1 MTQTVILLLYVDKG
15 DHEMPLETLANIS
28 NTNLETGLTTAK
40 AQMQLELDGTNE
52 LEKPPRISLLML
64 FTLQFTDLIMAL
76 LVAAS
81 MTIGGIGDNTNDPL
95 NYVEGIAI
103 MTIVVLNAGI
113 AAVTEN
119 SANDAL
125 EALSKLTQPIATVPT
140 TLNSPRGCT

>member
-1 MTQTVILLLYVDKG
+1 
-15 DHEMPLETLANIS
+15 
-28 NTNLETGLTTAK
+28 
-40 AQMQLELDGTNE
+40 
-52 LEKPPRISLLML
+52 ML

-76 LVAAS
+76 LVAAYAAS
-81 MTIGGIGDNTNDPL
+81 MTIGGIGDNPNDPL